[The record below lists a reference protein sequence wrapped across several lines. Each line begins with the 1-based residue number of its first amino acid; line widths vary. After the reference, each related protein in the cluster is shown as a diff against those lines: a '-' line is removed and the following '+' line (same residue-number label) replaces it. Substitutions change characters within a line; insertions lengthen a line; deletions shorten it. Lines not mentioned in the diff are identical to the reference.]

1 MKSLAA
7 QDEWFLIVFAFNSRS
22 LFLGRIAVLRAY
34 MRPIVTD
41 GVAWSVCRSVCH
53 DREPCRNCWTDRDA
67 VWVMDSGWPTEAC
80 IRWVQIPQREG
91 AIFRGKLAAHCKVYG
106 LSAVSCAKTAE
117 PIEIPF
123 GMWTPVGPRKHD

>member
-53 DREPCRNCWTDRDA
+53 DREPCRNC
-67 VWVMDSGWPTEAC
+67 
-80 IRWVQIPQREG
+80 
-91 AIFRGKLAAHCKVYG
+91 
-106 LSAVSCAKTAE
+106 
-117 PIEIPF
+117 
-123 GMWTPVGPRKHD
+123 